1 MSVHKLLQAKITSEA
16 LQYMISYKY
25 YKVRKLTV
33 YEELI
38 LSLYSELF
46 SQFKDHCLYQLTN
59 ELSIDSSFIKKSL
72 SDLVEHNSLNS
83 NTSDYLSNDELK
95 VSDLSITNEGKKFY
109 LEKLVP
115 GKMLSK
121 DLTMFYSPI
130 FSGFMIESDIKK
142 YQEVLESNQVLGISW
157 TKALPKELKLNNE
170 QLNSMAQQHLVSCS
184 WFTQDCKLSPNGI
197 NCVKQNGEQYKIGI
211 WFSISV
217 DEQCHL
223 QLNSTTPSVQGFFER
238 TEPTL
243 VLNHILRP
251 LFNTL
256 NINEVSNQ
264 EDQPQVNEHN
274 LFNEPNL
281 KLESIEHINNDFIDP
296 NRSIKKLFS
305 TNNSVVLLISF
316 DTYMAL
322 TGQDNDINEV
332 SPNLLKFIKS
342 LQAKYSSL
350 PYVIAV
356 LCPNDTEQAE
366 QNHKAYEHIK
376 SLEKNFNK
384 EFLGWIFLS
393 QASFVEN
400 NAALSGQFVSIVKRL
415 NNSLLIL
422 NQQKRRALMLKI
434 SSLNCTYDDASFL
447 MPVCAQ
453 YEAPYYDIRQMLKQP
468 ASKLNI
474 AQAIAYSNLFD
485 LNDLANKL
493 APVNTQDLALLAK
506 ATKRKLPNVVLDN
519 VVPIASPEELLPLN
533 SILQDQ
539 AFSLS
544 NCTPEFQQQL
554 LDNILVP
561 DNKFALI
568 QQFKIK
574 ELGFL
579 QDINEFLTKFNPK
592 NINLDLLNTKIID
605 QLQHVASSIM
615 ELQERFSHLD
625 LSLFNDLVMQAQ
637 TVYSEI
643 FATFAPITPEQK
655 YAVFDTN
662 YVINHSQELKALS
675 IDRTVIIPNTVILEL
690 DKLKS
695 SSYGTDKAEFLLKVR
710 SAIAALDNLASD
722 KTIENFRP
730 NLINLVVTDNQINND
745 DKIICVALR
754 YCFNDVVFYSEDRNC
769 NMKAEQLGITTVNNI
784 SM

>member
-1 MSVHKLLQAKITSEA
+1 MSVYKLLQAKITSET

-46 SQFKDHCLYQLTN
+46 SQFKDHCLYQLTS
-59 ELSIDSSFIKKSL
+59 ELSIDNSFVKKSL
-72 SDLVEHNSLNS
+72 SDLVEHNLLNS
-83 NTSDYLSNDELK
+83 NASDYLSNDELK
-95 VSDLSITNEGKKFY
+95 VSDLSITNDGKKFY
-109 LEKLVP
+109 LEKLLP
-115 GKMLSK
+115 GKILTK
-121 DLTMFYSPI
+121 DLIMFYSPI
-130 FSGFMIESDIKK
+130 FSGFMNRADINK

-157 TKALPKELKLNNE
+157 TKALPKELELNNE
-170 QLNSMAQQHLVSCS
+170 QLNSMAQQHLVNCS
-184 WFTQDCKLSPNGI
+184 WFTQDYKLSPNGI
-197 NCVKQNGEQYKIGI
+197 NCVKQNGEQHKIGI

-223 QLNSTTPSVQGFFER
+223 QLSCTIPSVQGFFER
-238 TEPTL
+238 TEPKL
-243 VLNHILRP
+243 LLEHILRP

-264 EDQPQVNEHN
+264 EGQLQVNEHN
-274 LFNEPNL
+274 LFNEPHL
-281 KLESIEHINNDFIDP
+281 KLESIEHVNNNFIAP

-305 TNNSVVLLISF
+305 PNNNVVLVISF
-316 DTYMAL
+316 DTYRAL

-342 LQAKYSSL
+342 LQDKYSSL

-356 LCPNDTEQAE
+356 LCPNDTEQAK
-366 QNHKAYEHIK
+366 QNQAAYEHIK
-376 SLEKNFNK
+376 SLEQNFNN

-400 NAALSGQFVSIVKRL
+400 NAALSGQFVSMVKRL
-415 NNSLLIL
+415 NNGLLML
-422 NQQKRRALMLKI
+422 NLQKQRALLVKL
-434 SSLNCTYDDASFL
+434 SDLSCAYDEATFL
-447 MPVCAQ
+447 MPVYAQ
-453 YEAPYYDIRQMLKQP
+453 YEAPYYDITLMLKQP
-468 ASKLNI
+468 DSKLNI
-474 AQAIAYSNLFD
+474 AQAIAYSNLFNF
-485 LNDLANKL
+485 NDLVSKL
-493 APVNTQDLALLAK
+493 APVNIQDLALLAK
-506 ATKRKLPNVVLDN
+506 ATKRKLPHAVLDN
-519 VVPIASPEELLPLN
+519 VAPIASHEELVPLS

-544 NCTPEFQQQL
+544 NCTPELQQQL
-554 LDNILVP
+554 LDNILFP
-561 DNKFALI
+561 DKKFALI
-568 QQFKIK
+568 QQFKIN
-574 ELGFL
+574 ELSFL

-592 NINLDLLNTKIID
+592 NINLDLLNTKIIH

-625 LSLFNDLVMQAQ
+625 LSLFNDLIMQAQ
-637 TVYSEI
+637 AVYSEI
-643 FATFAPITPEQK
+643 FATFAPINPEQK

-695 SSYGTDKAEFLLKVR
+695 KSYGIDQTSLVSKVH
-710 SAIAALDNLASD
+710 SAIVAIDNLSSN
-722 KTIENFRP
+722 KIIENFRP
-730 NLINLVVTDNQINND
+730 NLINLVVTENQINND

-754 YCFNDVVFYSEDRNC
+754 YFFNDVVFYSEDRNC
-769 NMKAEQLGITTVNNI
+769 NMKAEQFGITTVNNI

>member
-1 MSVHKLLQAKITSEA
+1 M
-16 LQYMISYKY
+16 
-25 YKVRKLTV
+25 
-33 YEELI
+33 
-38 LSLYSELF
+38 
-46 SQFKDHCLYQLTN
+46 
-59 ELSIDSSFIKKSL
+59 
-72 SDLVEHNSLNS
+72 
-83 NTSDYLSNDELK
+83 
-95 VSDLSITNEGKKFY
+95 
-109 LEKLVP
+109 
-115 GKMLSK
+115 
-121 DLTMFYSPI
+121 
-130 FSGFMIESDIKK
+130 
-142 YQEVLESNQVLGISW
+142 
-157 TKALPKELKLNNE
+157 
-170 QLNSMAQQHLVSCS
+170 
-184 WFTQDCKLSPNGI
+184 
-197 NCVKQNGEQYKIGI
+197 
-211 WFSISV
+211 
-217 DEQCHL
+217 
-223 QLNSTTPSVQGFFER
+223 
-238 TEPTL
+238 
-243 VLNHILRP
+243 
-251 LFNTL
+251 
-256 NINEVSNQ
+256 
-264 EDQPQVNEHN
+264 
-274 LFNEPNL
+274 
-281 KLESIEHINNDFIDP
+281 
-296 NRSIKKLFS
+296 
-305 TNNSVVLLISF
+305 
-316 DTYMAL
+316 
-322 TGQDNDINEV
+322 
-332 SPNLLKFIKS
+332 
-342 LQAKYSSL
+342 
-350 PYVIAV
+350 
-356 LCPNDTEQAE
+356 
-366 QNHKAYEHIK
+366 
-376 SLEKNFNK
+376 
-384 EFLGWIFLS
+384 
-393 QASFVEN
+393 
-400 NAALSGQFVSIVKRL
+400 
-415 NNSLLIL
+415 
-422 NQQKRRALMLKI
+422 
-434 SSLNCTYDDASFL
+434 
-447 MPVCAQ
+447 
-453 YEAPYYDIRQMLKQP
+453 
-468 ASKLNI
+468 
-474 AQAIAYSNLFD
+474 
-485 LNDLANKL
+485 
-493 APVNTQDLALLAK
+493 NTQDLALLAK

-605 QLQHVASSIM
+605 QLKHVASSIM

-637 TVYSEI
+637 AVYSEI
-643 FATFAPITPEQK
+643 FATFAPVNPEQK

>member
-16 LQYMISYKY
+16 LQYMISYQY

-38 LSLYSELF
+38 LSLYCELF

-72 SDLVEHNSLNS
+72 SDLVEHNLLNS

-109 LEKLVP
+109 LDKLLP
-115 GKMLSK
+115 GKMLNM
-121 DLTMFYSPI
+121 DVIMFYSPI
-130 FSGFMIESDIKK
+130 FSGFMNRSDINK

-157 TKALPKELKLNNE
+157 TKALPKELELNNE
-170 QLNSMAQQHLVSCS
+170 QLNSMAQQHLVNCS
-184 WFTQDCKLSPNGI
+184 WFTQDCNLSPNGI
-197 NCVKQNGEQYKIGI
+197 KCVKQNGEQHKIGI

-238 TEPTL
+238 TEPKL
-243 VLNHILRP
+243 LLEHILRP

-264 EDQPQVNEHN
+264 EGQPQVNEHN
-274 LFNEPNL
+274 LFNESHL
-281 KLESIEHINNDFIDP
+281 KLESIEHVNNSFIEP

-305 TNNSVVLLISF
+305 PNNSAVLLISF

-322 TGQDNDINEV
+322 TDQANDINEV

-342 LQAKYSSL
+342 LQDKYSSL

-422 NQQKRRALMLKI
+422 NLQKRRALMLKI

-468 ASKLNI
+468 DSKLNI
-474 AQAIAYSNLFD
+474 AQAIAYSNLFNF
-485 LNDLANKL
+485 NDLANKL

-605 QLQHVASSIM
+605 QLKHVASSIM

-637 TVYSEI
+637 AVYSEI
-643 FATFAPITPEQK
+643 FATFAPVNPEQK

>member
-16 LQYMISYKY
+16 LQYMISYQY

-38 LSLYSELF
+38 LSLYCELF

-72 SDLVEHNSLNS
+72 SDLVEHNLLNS

-109 LEKLVP
+109 LDKLLP
-115 GKMLSK
+115 GKMLNM
-121 DLTMFYSPI
+121 DVIMFYSPI
-130 FSGFMIESDIKK
+130 FSGFMNRSDINK

-157 TKALPKELKLNNE
+157 TKALPKELELNNE
-170 QLNSMAQQHLVSCS
+170 QLNSMAQQHLVNCS
-184 WFTQDCKLSPNGI
+184 WFTQDCNLSPNGI
-197 NCVKQNGEQYKIGI
+197 KCVKQNGEQHKIGI

-223 QLNSTTPSVQGFFER
+223 QLNSTIPSVQGFFER
-238 TEPTL
+238 TEPKL
-243 VLNHILRP
+243 LLEHILRP
-251 LFNTL
+251 LFDNL

-264 EDQPQVNEHN
+264 EDQQQVNEHN

-305 TNNSVVLLISF
+305 PNNSVVLLISF

-376 SLEKNFNK
+376 SLEQNFNNK
-384 EFLGWIFLS
+384 FLGWIFLS

-422 NQQKRRALMLKI
+422 NQQKRRAIMLKI
-434 SSLNCTYDDASFL
+434 SSLNCIYYDATFL
-447 MPVCAQ
+447 MPVYAQ

-468 ASKLNI
+468 NSKLNI

-485 LNDLANKL
+485 LNDLASKL
-493 APVNTQDLALLAK
+493 APVDIQDLALLAK

-519 VVPIASPEELLPLN
+519 VVPIASHEELLPLN

-605 QLQHVASSIM
+605 QLKYIASSIM
-615 ELQERFSHLD
+615 ELQERFRHLD

-637 TVYSEI
+637 AVYSEI
-643 FATFAPITPEQK
+643 FATFAPVTPEQK